1 MNTFNGSLIFCAKIN
16 DAIDSAPQGPPHR
29 AHPTGPSQP
38 QNQARPCTH
47 THKRHKDAHARSPIW
62 SVVSRAKGKRVV
74 TRVSEMLNL
83 FYFKKQF
90 KKEILG
96 GQKCFKLYYLVVN
109 KRTEFN
115 SPQFSCDKTT
125 VKAND
130 WFVLPTQHW
139 FSFTSLGHSGH
150 FFFFI
155 QTYRRFTLT
164 MLKLMPEKKSFIFSL
179 FPWSRGWR
187 NGL

>member
-1 MNTFNGSLIFCAKIN
+1 MVLWYSVRRSMLPLI
-16 DAIDSAPQGPPHR
+16 QPHR
-29 AHPTGPSQP
+29 AHPAGLSQP

-96 GQKCFKLYYLVVN
+96 GQKCFKLYFLVVT
-109 KRTEFN
+109 KL
-115 SPQFSCDKTT
+115 QLKHW
-125 VKAND
+125 ND
-130 WFVLPTQHW
+130 WFVLPTQHC

-164 MLKLMPEKKSFIFSL
+164 MLKL
-179 FPWSRGWR
+179 
-187 NGL
+187 